1 MSNTKNYKREI
12 KLEMSKRRE
21 IKHLTCNI
29 QQKENIMKVKILGL
43 TFQMK
48 RNHNKWIFNLTVGI
62 FYLFL

>member
-1 MSNTKNYKREI
+1 MSYTKNYKREI

-48 RNHNKWIFNLTVGI
+48 RNHNKCIFNLTVGI